1 MAFVLTH
8 KINLSMLTPSK
19 SEFLSFPDWQGTGIV
34 VEKRGRSA
42 VVLIPAIA
50 LETNISVAKELSLNE
65 ELPLRIA
72 GIDLPRLTARFTSC
86 KLGFDPF

>member
-8 KINLSMLTPSK
+8 KRLFPILYLSK
-19 SEFLSFPDWQGTGIV
+19 SNVLSFPDWQGPGIV

-72 GIDLPRLTARFTSC
+72 GIDLPGLTARFT
-86 KLGFDPF
+86 LV